1 MAHFKVPLF
10 SLFLFSSCNIYN
22 SDLEIIALLPSYEY
36 KDNWHGDTTHFKH
49 KDFYI
54 LKNLSLEM
62 YILFSQKILLWSNKI
77 YSDIMKKYD
86 PVRNTGDFILPLPDK
101 LNN

>member
-1 MAHFKVPLF
+1 
-10 SLFLFSSCNIYN
+10 
-22 SDLEIIALLPSYEY
+22 
-36 KDNWHGDTTHFKH
+36 
-49 KDFYI
+49 
-54 LKNLSLEM
+54 M